1 MSDGVSVGKIT
12 LDLEV
17 MDTIQRQL
25 TAISAAAEKTAGKTF
40 AGVGDAIA
48 DTVSKPIEQIGR
60 TVDAAVKA
68 PAEAACKQVE
78 QTIHAVQQTA
88 VAAAKA
94 VKTETGALFP
104 DEPARQSMLAWDQ
117 VSSRGPP
124 DKPAAKVEIPKWD
137 VAVDAV
143 GLLEQKLDIVNAQI
157 GDQQRKLQS
166 LLQQYAAVGNT
177 AAGDKLDSQITAVQS
192 RLVSLQGTAAAT
204 EAKLAKALDGS
215 PGAAKTEQAAG
226 KAASEIAK
234 KIGGASKAVSKA
246 MSGVKGSVS
255 RAFSSAGKSAG
266 RHLDGIKHKAGGL
279 ARSVKSAFKS
289 AFLMAGLY
297 AAFRGAK
304 ALIGDAATQNK
315 EFADSLNLIKSNL
328 LVAFTPIMQAVQ
340 PALNALASGFAA
352 VSRQVAQLTAGLMG
366 QSYQQALAATKQMQ
380 AVSKAAKQA
389 SGSTSIDELNVL
401 SSGEAGSA
409 ADLSALDTAKYEDA
423 AAFGARVKEMLTN
436 IAAGA
441 GAAVA
446 GIAQQIAAG
455 APGVITAA
463 AGVVNALLG
472 GLNANF
478 PAIRDAGVS
487 LINTVLDGAAA
498 ILPQVGT
505 AAVNIIDMLL
515 TGLITGGPRLLVMG
529 VTLLDNVLDGISSR
543 LPALIPQAQAGIQ
556 TIVTGLQDGLPS
568 ILQSGID
575 IVVRLAD
582 GISGMLPSLIPAA
595 IGCILTL
602 VETLTSESNLG
613 KILGSAVLLIKSL
626 ADGIINA
633 LPRIVESAPRIVS
646 SLVGGLVDAI
656 PKLVDAAVDIVAGLA
671 EYIVHNLGN
680 IASAAIKIQASLSS
694 GLIRAIPQLLLAVP
708 KLVKA
713 LIDGILNTD
722 WLQVGKDIIA
732 GIGDGLLNGVKS
744 IGGAIKDAAGGIV
757 DGFKDFFGI
766 HSPSRLF
773 RDKIGTQL
781 AAGIGVGFGDAM
793 PAVVR
798 DMERAIPTPELP
810 LIGRTAGAAAGQT
823 YADGYAAS
831 AAKGGS
837 MVSGDVLQLLLA
849 MYETLQEIVGAVKAL
864 DLVVKLYANDREIA
878 RSAARGQHA
887 LGAAVVTG

>member
-17 MDTIQRQL
+17 VDTIQRQL

-40 AGVGDAIA
+40 GGVGDAIA

-143 GLLEQKLDIVNAQI
+143 GLLGQKLDIVNAQI

-215 PGAAKTEQAAG
+215 PGAATA
-226 KAASEIAK
+226 IAK
-234 KIGGASKAVSKA
+234 KIGGVSKAVSKA
-246 MSGVKGSVS
+246 MSGVKSTMS
-255 RAFSSAGKSAG
+255 RAFSGAGKSAG

-279 ARSVKSAFKS
+279 ARSIKRAFKRV
-289 AFLMAGLY
+289 FWMASLY
-297 AAFRGAK
+297 AAFRGVK
-304 ALIGDAATQNK
+304 ALIGGAATQNK

-463 AGVVNALLG
+463 AGIVNALLG

-478 PAIRDAGVS
+478 PVLRDAGVS

-505 AAVNIIDMLL
+505 AAVNVIDMLL

-543 LPALIPQAQAGIQ
+543 LPALIQQAQAGIQ

-575 IVVRLAD
+575 IVARLAD

-602 VETLTSESNLG
+602 VETLTSESNLS

-680 IASAAIKIQASLSS
+680 IAGAAIKIQASLSS

-744 IGGAIKDAAGGIV
+744 IGGAIKDAAGGVV

-781 AAGIGVGFGDAM
+781 AAGIGVGFSGAM

-823 YADGYAAS
+823 YADRYAAS
-831 AAKGGS
+831 AAKGGGA
-837 MVSGDVLQLLLA
+837 VSGDVLQLLLA
-849 MYETLQEIVGAVKAL
+849 MYETLQELVGAVKAL
-864 DLVVKLYANDREIA
+864 DLVVELYANDREIA